1 MVKKRRTKMGE
12 STINTV
18 ITRTSQYGFQVEDF
32 NDEWINYG
40 KFYNGKKE
48 YDVGEN
54 IKLEFMESKG
64 KKYVKDI
71 NDQMANLDDVNLG
84 TGASNRKETH
94 VFESHKTRNNDIN
107 WQSARRDALDFLK
120 HNNPKAKV
128 ELEEWEALTQ
138 HLWQSNDYK

>member
-1 MVKKRRTKMGE
+1 MSETV
-12 STINTV
+12 INT
-18 ITRTSQYGFQVEDF
+18 IIKRTSQYGFQVEDF
-32 NDEWINYG
+32 GDEWINYG

-48 YDVGEN
+48 YEVGEN

-71 NDQMANLDDVNLG
+71 NNQMSNQDDKNLG
-84 TGASNRKETH
+84 EDTTPKNNKL

-120 HNNPKAKV
+120 HNNPTEEVK
-128 ELEEWEALTQ
+128 LEEWEALTQ
-138 HLWQSNDYK
+138 HLWQNNDYK